1 MDSKIQSHIRY
12 YESMIDSS
20 SNNISF
26 QMWEIGFLFCTIILA
41 IVVTLPET
49 NPLRVFV
56 VTCPFFIQEVL
67 KTRDFKKTFQSK
79 FPNIPVPGGCKDKC
93 CVSVDTTQTRDLRT
107 QKLNS
112 LNLGWRP
119 KRRSDAEPGT
129 NCSI

>member
-1 MDSKIQSHIRY
+1 
-12 YESMIDSS
+12 
-20 SNNISF
+20 
-26 QMWEIGFLFCTIILA
+26 MWEIGFLFCTIILA

-93 CVSVDTTQTRDLRT
+93 CVSADKPGISGPKSSTR
-107 QKLNS
+107 
-112 LNLGWRP
+112 
-119 KRRSDAEPGT
+119 
-129 NCSI
+129 